1 MMGAERE
8 RWGGSGRGRAWRPD
22 MYLMDGRAHRDS
34 RRGNYILSENVIVSA
49 VVRIGNLR
57 NLGPV
62 SERMLNAVGVHTAA
76 ELRDLG
82 AVNAYRL
89 LALRGHRPSLN
100 LVWAIEGALTDVHW
114 MDLSAET
121 KARLKAELEA
131 PWDAR
136 GLLEDGDAEDGGE
149 G

>member
-1 MMGAERE
+1 MSEV
-8 RWGGSGRGRAWRPD
+8 GR
-22 MYLMDGRAHRDS
+22 
-34 RRGNYILSENVIVSA
+34 
-49 VVRIGNLR
+49 LR

-62 SERMLNAVGVHTAA
+62 SERMLNAIGVHTAA

-100 LVWAIEGALTDVHW
+100 LVWAIEAALTDVHW
-114 MDLSAET
+114 MDLPPET

-136 GLLEDGDAEDGGE
+136 ALLEGDEEDGEEDREENRE

>member
-1 MMGAERE
+1 MSEV
-8 RWGGSGRGRAWRPD
+8 GR
-22 MYLMDGRAHRDS
+22 
-34 RRGNYILSENVIVSA
+34 
-49 VVRIGNLR
+49 LR

-76 ELRDLG
+76 ELRELG

-89 LALRGHRPSLN
+89 LPLRGHRPSLN
-100 LVWAIEGALTDVHW
+100 LVWAIEAALTDVHW
-114 MDLSAET
+114 MDLPPET

-136 GLLEDGDAEDGGE
+136 ALLGDDENDGE

>member
-1 MMGAERE
+1 MSEV
-8 RWGGSGRGRAWRPD
+8 GR
-22 MYLMDGRAHRDS
+22 M
-34 RRGNYILSENVIVSA
+34 
-49 VVRIGNLR
+49 R

-62 SERMLNAVGVHTAA
+62 SERMLNAIGVHTAA
-76 ELRDLG
+76 ELRGLG

-100 LVWAIEGALTDVHW
+100 LVWAIEAALTDVHW
-114 MDLSAET
+114 MDLPPET

-136 GLLEDGDAEDGGE
+136 SLLEDGEEEGEEDRSG
-149 G
+149 